1 MNAPQGVTGHWNA
14 LSVGTRTG
22 ILVGALGGF
31 AVLLVAS
38 LIFCCI
44 QGKKGRAEKAI
55 ADQEWEK
62 EQAEFSQYR
71 MQMMKGGF
79 GHSNAEP
86 TPPMPP
92 MPQRL

>member
-1 MNAPQGVTGHWNA
+1 M
-14 LSVGTRTG
+14 SVGVRTG

-31 AVLLVAS
+31 AALMLAS
-38 LIFCCI
+38 FVFCCV

-79 GHSNAEP
+79 GQSNVEP
-86 TPPMPP
+86 VPGMPS
-92 MPQRL
+92 QRY